1 MNKKFIIGL
10 GLLVLVISA
19 AVIVYFSLFKNNKKT
34 SEVVKTEQT
43 MESFKI
49 YLPSSNS
56 LVLKEIYLQKE
67 SSELKNVEKILES
80 FLSELPSPLKETRI
94 LGVYRDREN
103 TVYLD
108 LSKNFST
115 PQSMREEYLMLK
127 SLYKTL
133 KENFPWIKD
142 VRILIENK
150 EIETLSGHV
159 SIESSLK
166 EALEEN

>member
-103 TVYLD
+103 IVYLD